1 MKIFIK
7 LLLLALV
14 GALAAPFFLKGPNGL
29 PLLNYK
35 DFIPTTDSV
44 INSVTP
50 KTETQLY
57 KWKDAK
63 GHWQFGDTPPEG
75 SLAEK
80 MQVKTQINE
89 MKTIELPD
97 GFKDKTQ
104 QTNEADA
111 QKRFD
116 PLNSGASP
124 LSTAPIEKVP
134 EMLEQIDGFQK
145 KLDDRAKTLDSL

>member
-1 MKIFIK
+1 MKIFTK

-14 GALAAPFFLKGPNGL
+14 AGLAAPFFLKGPNGQ

-35 DFIPTTDSV
+35 DFIPTPDS
-44 INSVTP
+44 IMNSVTP
-50 KTETQLY
+50 KAEIKMY

-63 GHWQFGDTPPEG
+63 GHWQFGDNPPEG
-75 SLAEK
+75 VAANE
-80 MQVKTQINE
+80 MHVKTQINS

-97 GFKDKTQ
+97 GFKDNINTEED
-104 QTNEADA
+104 TNP
-111 QKRFD
+111 RFD
-116 PLNSGASP
+116 PLSSGASP

-134 EMLEQIDGFQK
+134 EMLDQIEGFQQ

>member
-1 MKIFIK
+1 MKIFTK

-14 GALAAPFFLKGPNGL
+14 AGLAAPFILKGPNGQ

-50 KTETQLY
+50 KTETKLY

-63 GHWQFGDTPPEG
+63 GHWQFGDTPPDSVAAQE
-75 SLAEK
+75 
-80 MQVKTQINE
+80 MQVKTQINA
-89 MKTIELPD
+89 MKTIELPE
-97 GFKDKTQ
+97 GFKEKK
-104 QTNEADA
+104 EEPEEG
-111 QKRFD
+111 FD
-116 PLNSGASP
+116 PLSSGASP

-134 EMLEQIDGFQK
+134 EMLDQIEGFQQKLDGRAK
-145 KLDDRAKTLDSL
+145 KLDSL